1 MNNLS
6 KKINKLLLLISI
18 AGVFTSCSEVKKSE
32 SKSLG
37 LNLPFEMPEVIVPV
51 FKADTF
57 NIEKYGAVS
66 NGKFLNT
73 EVINSTIEL
82 CSKNNG
88 GVVLIPKGVW
98 LTGPVVLKDNVN
110 LHLEEGALLQFSGDR
125 SLYPLLDNFYEG
137 KKNPRCQNPISGKN
151 LKNIA
156 ITGKGIIDGEGGAW
170 RQIKKDKLTER
181 HWNEVTASGGFVY
194 NEKTWYPSE
203 SYYNGEQLVRSGKMD
218 YNDVEALKPY
228 KDFFRPQLVN
238 LIRCENV
245 LLDGPTF
252 QNSPAWNIHPLLCT
266 HITVR
271 NINVRN
277 PWFSQN
283 GDGLDLESCR
293 FGIVED
299 CTFDVGDDAICIKS
313 GKDKQGRDIGVP
325 TEYVIVRNCIVYH
338 GHGGFVIGSEMSGG
352 VRNMYVENCT
362 FLGTDCGLRFKSTRG
377 RGGVVE
383 NIYVKGVRMT
393 NIPTDAIRFN
403 LYYGGKIKEDENGNI
418 IGVTKE
424 PVTEETPC
432 FRNISFEDIE
442 CYNVEKAIT
451 INGIP
456 EMPVQNIK
464 IKNINIVSN
473 EGILMRYAKDVEL
486 EGLTLDV
493 KKPESI
499 IVQNSN
505 DIKFVK
511 SEVADLENHNII
523 VKGESTGK
531 VYFNLNNNQDIKKY
545 IKIIGTPVN
554 NVVTE

>member
-6 KKINKLLLLISI
+6 KNIYTLVLIISLVG
-18 AGVFTSCSEVKKSE
+18 GVSCNAVKKSE
-32 SKSLG
+32 PKNIALD
-37 LNLPFEMPEVIVPV
+37 LPFEMPNVIVPE
-51 FKADTF
+51 FKNDTF
-57 NIEKYGAVS
+57 NIVNYGAVS

-73 EVINSTIEL
+73 EVINSTIDL

-98 LTGPVVLKDNVN
+98 LTGPIVLKNDVN
-110 LHLEEGALLQFSGDR
+110 LHLEGGALLQFSGDR

-137 KKNPRCQNPISGKN
+137 KKNPRCQNPVSGKN

-156 ITGKGIIDGEGGAW
+156 ITGKGVVDGAGGAW
-170 RQIKKDKLTER
+170 RQIKKGKLTEGQ
-181 HWNEVTASGGFVY
+181 WKEVVAGGGFVY

-203 SYYNGEQLVRSGKMD
+203 SYYNGEQLVRSGKVD
-218 YNDVEALKPY
+218 YDNVDALQPY
-228 KDFFRPQLVN
+228 KDFFRPQLIN
-238 LIRCENV
+238 LTQCENV

-252 QNSPAWNIHPLLCT
+252 QNSPSWNIHPLQCKN
-266 HITVR
+266 ITVR

-277 PWFSQN
+277 PWFAQN
-283 GDGLDLESCR
+283 GDGIDLESCKY
-293 FGIVED
+293 GIVEN

-325 TEYVIVRNCIVYH
+325 TEYIIVRNCVVYH

-352 VRNMYVENCT
+352 VKNMYVENCT

-393 NIPTDAIRFN
+393 NIPSDAIRFN

-418 IGVTKE
+418 IGITTE

-432 FRNISFEDIE
+432 FRNFVFEDIE
-442 CYNVEKAIT
+442 CYDVEKAIT

-464 IKNINIVSN
+464 IKNSKIVSN
-473 EGILMRYAKDVEL
+473 EGVLLRYAKGIEI
-486 EGLTLDV
+486 EGLSLDV

-499 IVQNSN
+499 IVQNSE
-505 DIKFVK
+505 DVKFVN
-511 SEVADLENHNII
+511 SEVADIDQHGVV
-523 VKGESTGK
+523 VKGESTGY
-531 VYFNLNNNQDIKKY
+531 VYFDFKNVSNPQKY
-545 IKIIGTPVN
+545 VKVIGTPEN
-554 NVVTE
+554 NILFK